1 MSVDYKLLKNY
12 STSAKKTEYRAVIVE
27 NQKVGLRR
35 IAKNIEGAMSLTSAD
50 IVGAVAGLCDEIVH
64 NLQSGKSVHLPGLGH
79 FLTLRKGRRV
89 RRSAHTSLQAAQCQ
103 SSHGE
108 VSSR

>member
-50 IVGAVAGLCDEIVH
+50 IVVALYCDHIYPI
-64 NLQSGKSVHLPGLGH
+64 S
-79 FLTLRKGRRV
+79 
-89 RRSAHTSLQAAQCQ
+89 
-103 SSHGE
+103 
-108 VSSR
+108 